1 MNNSSRFALGE
12 YVSLWEGLSEL
23 ESDFLSA
30 ELQQNHNRSG
40 SELRKAAKRGA
51 IALRVK
57 WALQDTM
64 VAAGIAT
71 VMLGIAGIIIILM
84 V

>member
-1 MNNSSRFALGE
+1 MSKSDFYLGE
-12 YVSLWEGLSEL
+12 YVALRDGLSEL
-23 ESDFLSA
+23 ESDFLSM
-30 ELQQNHNRSG
+30 ELKKNPYRSS
-40 SELRKAAKRGA
+40 SELRKAAKRNA
-51 IALRVK
+51 SAQRVK

-71 VMLGIAGIIIILM
+71 VTFGIVGIIIILM